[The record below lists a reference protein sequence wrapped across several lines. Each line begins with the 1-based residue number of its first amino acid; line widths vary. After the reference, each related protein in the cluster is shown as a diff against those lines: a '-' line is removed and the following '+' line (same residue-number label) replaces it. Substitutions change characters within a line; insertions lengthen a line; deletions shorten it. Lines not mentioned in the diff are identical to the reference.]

1 MGVGEGVETGGG
13 VIVKFMLI
21 LPDVGE
27 GPDVEVELLL

>member
-21 LPDVGE
+21 LPGE